1 VPWFLYYALKQLF
14 PSKKKISFFSL
25 ISIIGVSMGV
35 GILLIVQS
43 VMNGFGENIR
53 TQLTKYQGDI
63 VINAYGGIAN
73 WQKLQEH
80 LSNHETISGVSPYVD
95 SLSLVQSQS
104 ATTFTVMKGVDPNSF
119 SNLLGSSEAQL
130 DINFTELDDYSVLMG
145 IGLAQALNVSE
156 GDMISVFSPNFIE
169 NIQYDEV
176 LLPVEFHIQRL
187 VSTGSP
193 KIDEKLLLGNI
204 RSVQELSDFGDKIS
218 GINLRLASGQNLD
231 QVEQALID
239 VVRSFDGSLYLSTW
253 KDLNKDFLFVV
264 EQEKRII
271 SFIIIFIILVASF
284 SIAVALTLNVVR
296 KTREIGLLCAMGA
309 QSWQVMLSFCCQGL
323 IIGLLGSFLGML
335 FSWVCLENRQLI
347 LELYTRLTNSDSN
360 FIGVYDIYT
369 IPVRY
374 MLSDYIGIFI
384 LTLLIALGASMVPA
398 IKASRLN
405 PSLALK
411 ND

>member
-1 VPWFLYYALKQLF
+1 
-14 PSKKKISFFSL
+14 
-25 ISIIGVSMGV
+25 MGV

-80 LSNHETISGVSPYVD
+80 LSNRETISGISPYVD

-156 GDMISVFSPNFIE
+156 GDMISVFSPSFIE

-176 LLPVEFHIQRL
+176 LLPVEFHVQRL

-193 KIDEKLLLGNI
+193 KIDEKLLLGSI

-231 QVEQALID
+231 LVEQELID
-239 VVRSFDGSLYLSTW
+239 VVGSFDGSLYLSTW

-323 IIGLLGSFLGML
+323 IIGLLGSFFGML

-347 LELYTRLTNSDSN
+347 LELYTHLTNSDSN

-384 LTLLIALGASMVPA
+384 LTLLIALGASLVPA

-411 ND
+411 NE

>member
-1 VPWFLYYALKQLF
+1 MPWFLYYALKQLF

-63 VINAYGGIAN
+63 VINAYGGIGN

-80 LSNHETISGVSPYVD
+80 LSNQETISGVSPYVD

-119 SNLLGSSEAQL
+119 SNVLGSSEAQL
-130 DINFTELDDYSVLMG
+130 DINFTELDDYTVLMG

-156 GDMISVFSPNFIE
+156 GDMISVFSPSFIE
-169 NIQYDEV
+169 NIHYDEV
-176 LLPVEFHIQRL
+176 LLPVEFHVQRL

-193 KIDEKLLLGNI
+193 KIDEKLLLGSI
-204 RSVQELSDFGDKIS
+204 RSVQELSDLGDKIS

-231 QVEQALID
+231 QVEQELRD

-296 KTREIGLLCAMGA
+296 KTSEIGLLCAMGA

-323 IIGLLGSFLGML
+323 IIGLLGSFFGML

-384 LTLLIALGASMVPA
+384 LTLLIALGASLVPA

-411 ND
+411 NE

>member
-1 VPWFLYYALKQLF
+1 
-14 PSKKKISFFSL
+14 
-25 ISIIGVSMGV
+25 MGV

-80 LSNHETISGVSPYVD
+80 LSNQETISGISPYVD

-156 GDMISVFSPNFIE
+156 GDMISVFSPSFIE

-176 LLPVEFHIQRL
+176 LLPVEFHVQRL

-193 KIDEKLLLGNI
+193 KIDEKLLLGSI

-231 QVEQALID
+231 LVEQELID
-239 VVRSFDGSLYLSTW
+239 VVGSFDGSLYLSTW

-323 IIGLLGSFLGML
+323 IIGLLGSFFGML
-335 FSWVCLENRQLI
+335 FSWVCLENRQFI
-347 LELYTRLTNSDSN
+347 LELYTHLTNSDSN

-384 LTLLIALGASMVPA
+384 LTLLIALGASLVPA

-411 ND
+411 NE